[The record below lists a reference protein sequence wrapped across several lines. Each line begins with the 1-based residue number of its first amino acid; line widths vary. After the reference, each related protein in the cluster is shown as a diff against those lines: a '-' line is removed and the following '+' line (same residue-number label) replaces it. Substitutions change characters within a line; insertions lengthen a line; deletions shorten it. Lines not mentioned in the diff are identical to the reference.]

1 MDSSSEH
8 TPTKYYIDFEN
19 VHGPGL
25 KGVDVLDERD
35 EVFVFYSQAAETFHI
50 EQAIDIMKSKA
61 RIEFVEI
68 DSGTRNSLDFQLVAA
83 LFGTMTEGY
92 EYAIVSGDGGFDA
105 AIRMGER
112 LELPRVRR
120 ITDLTGST
128 ESPQPK
134 STRQRRSRQ
143 SRQKDKKEQAGQ
155 TDHNGKEN
163 EPEHSGQEAAPVQ
176 QKLPA
181 AKEPQQLPAPRE
193 AASDAQPQ
201 DSEAKPAEK
210 TTGRKRRSTR
220 KSSAKK
226 GEAQENEAAV
236 LDAQAQ
242 AQNVEQ
248 AAEQDGKQA
257 AEQNSKRTESEPE
270 SASEELAS
278 ATAASDA
285 SEAPVAD
292 EAASHDLSAEG
303 DSGRDE
309 MASAEGEHGQ
319 EEASATDGADEKEPG
334 SAHARSGRYSK
345 RKEVKALLA
354 ENGVT
359 LNQQQLS
366 SVMKALNGVKNKQG
380 FYRSIIQAERQER
393 GLELYRQVRDHY
405 EAMVEILRS

>member
-1 MDSSSEH
+1 MDSSSEY

-19 VHGPGL
+19 VHGAGL
-25 KGVDVLDERD
+25 KGVDALDERD

-68 DSGTRNSLDFQLVAA
+68 DGGTRNSLDFQLVTA
-83 LFGTMTEGY
+83 LFGTMTEGF

-105 AIRMGER
+105 AIKMGQR
-112 LELPRVRR
+112 LELPSVRR

-128 ESPQPK
+128 EPPQPK
-134 STRQRRSRQ
+134 STRQKRTRQ

-155 TDHNGKEN
+155 VDQSGQGGEA
-163 EPEHSGQEAAPVQ
+163 EHSEKETSPVQ

-181 AKEPQQLPAPRE
+181 AREPQQLPAPQE
-193 AASDAQPQ
+193 AMSDSKPQ

-210 TTGRKRRSTR
+210 ATGRKRRPAR

-226 GEAQENEAAV
+226 VEAQENEAAAP
-236 LDAQAQ
+236 DGQAQ
-242 AQNVEQ
+242 AQNAKK
-248 AAEQDGKQA
+248 AATQNGKQA
-257 AEQNSKRTESEPE
+257 EERDAKRAELEPE
-270 SASEELAS
+270 GASEKPTSASAV
-278 ATAASDA
+278 SDT
-285 SEAPVAD
+285 SEMPVAD
-292 EAASHDLSAEG
+292 ETASHDLSAEG
-303 DSGRDE
+303 DSGRE
-309 MASAEGEHGQ
+309 ETVSAEGERGH
-319 EEASATDGADEKEPG
+319 EEANATDSADEKEPG
-334 SAHARSGRYSK
+334 STHARSGRYSK

-354 ENGVT
+354 ENGVA

-380 FYRSIIQAERQER
+380 FYRSIIQAEKQER